1 MKIMITG
8 VAGFIGFHVANRL
21 LSQNF
26 EIVGIDNVNNYYD
39 INLKHARLKLLSKY
53 KNFNFLKYDV
63 SDEKK
68 IEKVFNEHKFLKVL
82 HFAGQAGVRYS
93 VDHPEAYLKENIQG
107 FFNIMNNS
115 RLNNVAHF
123 IYASSSSV
131 YGDNPEQESKESD
144 YTDTPIS
151 FYAATKKSNELMAH
165 SFSHVYGMQTT
176 GLRFFTVYGPW
187 GRPDMA
193 LSKFTKS
200 IIDGEAVDLYNR
212 GEMVRDFTYID
223 DVVDCVVSVLDGIN
237 PNVTQN
243 KFNVFNVGN
252 GKPRIL
258 FDYIYAIE
266 KSLGI
271 EAKINLVDRQVGD
284 VLKTVA
290 CIDKINNF
298 ISYKPKFEIEEGV
311 ANFIE
316 WYRGFY

>member
-1 MKIMITG
+1 MITG